1 MQAIQI
7 YSENQIHL
15 DQQLLRKSSIN
26 RCNQDQVVKVDRSK
40 SLVNDLAAVVEHPRT
55 NWVKIFYQV
64 KVYLLTYMAY
74 TIIHLEKQYWSFSKA
89 VISSKHPDILSK

>member
-7 YSENQIHL
+7 YSEDQIHFE
-15 DQQLLRKSSIN
+15 QQLLRKSSIN
-26 RCNQDQVVKVDRSK
+26 GCDQALDDKVDRLK
-40 SLVNDLAAVVEHPRT
+40 SLVDDLVAAVELPRT
-55 NWVKIFYQV
+55 NLVKIFYQV

-89 VISSKHPDILSK
+89 VISSQDPDILSK